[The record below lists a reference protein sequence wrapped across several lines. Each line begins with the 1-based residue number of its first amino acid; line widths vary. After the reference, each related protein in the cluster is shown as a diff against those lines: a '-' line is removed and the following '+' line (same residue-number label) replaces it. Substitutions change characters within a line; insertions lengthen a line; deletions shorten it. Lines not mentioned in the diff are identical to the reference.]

1 MALNQEEIRARK
13 RERFKNWYS
22 AKRAAGED
30 PIGNRARAR
39 KRFLIALTDGCQFCG
54 YNKCEDNL
62 AFHHIHDKRFGLT
75 IKRFQMS
82 SKNLVTELRKCVVVC
97 HNCHGEVHRGLI
109 RESEV
114 MTKHAVFRKCLDSA
128 FDQFLKL

>member
-1 MALNQEEIRARK
+1 M
-13 RERFKNWYS
+13 
-22 AKRAAGED
+22 AGED

-54 YNKCEDNL
+54 YDKCDDNL
-62 AFHHIHDKRFGLT
+62 AFHHVHDKRFGLT

-82 SKNLVTELRKCVVVC
+82 SKNLVDELRKCVVIC

-109 RESEV
+109 PEGEV
-114 MTKHAVFRKCLDSA
+114 LVKHAAFREYVDSA
-128 FDQFLKL
+128 SDQFLKL